1 MAFRLWG
8 QPERVMVERA
18 VLQARAHASLQA
30 VISCSCVKGLVFE
43 GGFLDTMRV
52 WG

>member
-18 VLQARAHASLQA
+18 MLWARAHASLQA
-30 VISCSCVKGLVFE
+30 VINCSCVKGFGFE

-52 WG
+52 YG